1 MAAPDCA
8 LVDRGQGGF
17 PISSRP
23 FRDAARAFATTETV
37 LLERIEG
44 LLARRVLTRF
54 GPLFDVERMGGRFTL
69 GALAVPVDDF
79 ERIADIV
86 NAFPEVAHNYAREH
100 ALNMWFVLATPSSAT
115 TGDTIARIEAATQL
129 PVRAFPKER
138 EYFVGMNLGVDGAR
152 VADRRTSSGR
162 TRRRHVDAQPL
173 DRAIVTKLQSG
184 LPLVPKPYDDVA
196 RMVDAPSSAVRQRV
210 RAMLADGRIRRI
222 GAVPDH
228 FALGWR
234 ANGMSVWDVDDRVVD
249 AMGARVGALTD
260 VTHCYRRPRHLPD
273 WPYNL
278 FAMVHG
284 RDRVEVA
291 AKVEAIASIL
301 GACARRHDV
310 LFSTRI
316 LKKSGLRLA

>member
-1 MAAPDCA
+1 MDELDRAI
-8 LVDRGQGGF
+8 VDRLQTGF
-17 PISSRP
+17 PVCERP
-23 FRDAARAFATTETV
+23 FREAARALRTTEDDLIARIDR
-37 LLERIEG
+37 LLG
-44 LLARRVLTRF
+44 DGTLTRF
-54 GPLFDVERMGGRFTL
+54 GPLFHVEKMGGAFTL
-69 GALAVPVDDF
+69 AAIAVPQAEL
-79 ERIADIV
+79 ERTAAAV

-100 ALNMWFVLATPSSAT
+100 ALNMWFVLATPSWAT

-301 GACARRHDV
+301 GGCARRHDV